1 MFAPR
6 GWTVR
11 DVALDQALP
20 IDRCANCARADDG
33 KLSVGPMMMV
43 LRLQVYLLVAG
54 FEQTVHVRAGFCTD
68 CAYTAT
74 HQRATFGERF
84 VLFLV
89 LFLVSWFAIIA
100 MAAGFVGGR
109 NVDIGTAS
117 WIALGAAI
125 VGPMLWVRRP
135 APLPMVS
142 RYQPIRFLRGVHNVN
157 GTGQPGLRLAFANR
171 EYAALV
177 PAVVPGARV
186 VGR

>member
-11 DVALDQALP
+11 NVAHDQALP
-20 IDRCANCARADDG
+20 TDRCANCARTDDG
-33 KLSVGPMMMV
+33 KLSVGPMTV
-43 LRLQVYLLVAG
+43 PLRLQVYLFVAG

-74 HQRATFGERF
+74 QQRATFGERF

-89 LFLVSWFAIIA
+89 LYLVSWFAIMIA
-100 MAAGFVGGR
+100 AAAFVGGP

-117 WIALGAAI
+117 WIAFGLAV

-135 APLPMVS
+135 APLPMVC
-142 RYQPIRFLRGVHNVN
+142 RYQPIRFLRGVHDVN

-171 EYAALV
+171 DYAAHI

-186 VGR
+186 VC